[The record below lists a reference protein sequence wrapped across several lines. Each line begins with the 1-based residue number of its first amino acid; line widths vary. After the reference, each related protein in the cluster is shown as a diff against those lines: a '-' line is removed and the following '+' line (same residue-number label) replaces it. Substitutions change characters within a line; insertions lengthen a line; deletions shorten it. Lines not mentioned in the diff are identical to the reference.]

1 MKGNKNIISNK
12 YIKIMLLTLLIIA
25 SILSMYLVTNTN
37 DKVFN
42 AKVINQKAP
51 ILDEGTDREV
61 VNIPDQDLKN
71 FLLTN
76 LKKNKNQRGLYKFEL
91 NDSNYIKP
99 SDENE
104 IYKDEMEKIIKLD
117 ASNVNTKETDM
128 DLTGL
133 EKSINLTKLNL
144 RENKIENIEPLKGL
158 TNLTDLDLDSNKI
171 DNIEPLKGLTNL
183 TDLDL
188 DSNKIE
194 NIEPLKG
201 LIRLTSLSLYNNKIE
216 NIELLRGLTSL
227 ISLGLDRNKIENIE
241 PLKGLIRLTSL
252 SLYNNKIENIEPL
265 RRLTN
270 LTILFLNSN
279 KIENIESLR
288 GLTDLKTLWIFGNKI
303 ENIEP
308 LKGLTSLTQLLLD
321 NNKIENIE
329 PLKGLT
335 NLTELYLNI
344 NKIENIEPIKG
355 LTNLTRLD
363 LGSNKIENIES
374 LKKLTSLKLLELV
387 NQEINVSPSTNKFN
401 LPVLKKYNG
410 EILDIVQASNVLL
423 KKNEDG
429 TYSFTR
435 KVTGVQTVNVGT
447 GIYYKDPKVDAN
459 WNYTEPI
466 YILKIDATNI
476 ADEKVS
482 ITKTI
487 KDKSN
492 TLLNNEK
499 ETKVLPVI
507 KRNGQVITNANTNN
521 VGHRAN
527 NDELLTYTWNE
538 LPKFDDTY
546 TDYNYEVTFDI
557 SGLPEGYSI
566 VPNIKTADNQADFNI
581 TYVSPKITVTK
592 DITVNR
598 WR

>member
-1 MKGNKNIISNK
+1 MKGNKNVISNK
-12 YIKIMLLTLLIIA
+12 YTKIMLLTLLIII
-25 SILSMYLVTNTN
+25 SILSVYLVTNTN
-37 DKVFN
+37 NKVFN
-42 AKVINQKAP
+42 AKIINQKVP

-71 FLLTN
+71 FLLTYF
-76 LKKNKNQRGLYKFEL
+76 KKPDNERKDSINNYYLEL
-91 NDSNYIKP
+91 FNTSYIKP

-104 IYKDEMEKIIKLD
+104 IYKYEMEKIIRISANNL
-117 ASNVNTKETDM
+117 NTKETAM

-133 EKSINLTKLNL
+133 ENAINLTN
-144 RENKIENIEPLKGL
+144 
-158 TNLTDLDLDSNKI
+158 
-171 DNIEPLKGLTNL
+171 
-183 TDLDL
+183 
-188 DSNKIE
+188 
-194 NIEPLKG
+194 
-201 LIRLTSLSLYNNKIE
+201 
-216 NIELLRGLTSL
+216 
-227 ISLGLDRNKIENIE
+227 
-241 PLKGLIRLTSL
+241 
-252 SLYNNKIENIEPL
+252 
-265 RRLTN
+265 
-270 LTILFLNSN
+270 LFL
-279 KIENIESLR
+279 ES
-288 GLTDLKTLWIFGNKI
+288 NKI

-308 LKGLTSLTQLLLD
+308 LKGLTSLTSLNLSSNKVENIEPLRGLTNLGYLQLSD
-321 NNKIENIE
+321 NKIENVEPLKGLTSLTSLTLFMNKIENIEPLRVLTNLTSLTLSRNKIENVEPLKGLTSLTSLSLFSNKIENIE

-335 NLTELYLNI
+335 NLGHLQLSY
-344 NKIENIEPIKG
+344 
-355 LTNLTRLD
+355 
-363 LGSNKIENIES
+363 NKIENIES
-374 LKKLTSLKLLELV
+374 LRGLTKLTWLELV
-387 NQEINVSPSTNKFN
+387 NNKIENIEPLKELTKLTFLYVYNEEINVSPSTNKFN

-410 EILDIVQASNVLL
+410 DILDIVQASNGLL
-423 KKNEDG
+423 KKNTDG

-435 KVTGVQTVNVGT
+435 KVTVVQTAVNVGT
-447 GIYYKDPKVDAN
+447 GINSKDPKVDEN
-459 WNYTEPI
+459 WNNRFPI
-466 YILKIDATNI
+466 YILKIDPANI
-476 ADEKVS
+476 PEEKIS

-492 TLLNNEK
+492 TLLNNDK

-538 LPKFDDTY
+538 LPKTDDTG

-566 VPNIKTADNQADFNI
+566 EPNTKTADNQADFNI

>member
-171 DNIEPLKGLTNL
+171 ENIEPLKGLTNL

-227 ISLGLDRNKIENIE
+227 ISLGLDKNKIENIE

-335 NLTELYLNI
+335 NLTELLLYN

-387 NQEINVSPSTNKFN
+387 SQEINVSPSTNKFN

-410 EILDIVQASNVLL
+410 EILDIVQASNGLL

-435 KVTGVQTVNVGT
+435 KVAGVQTVNVGK

-459 WNYTEPI
+459 WNYNDPI
-466 YILKIDATNI
+466 YLLKIDPTNI
-476 ADEKVS
+476 VDEKVT

-492 TLLNNEK
+492 TLLNNDK
-499 ETKVLPVI
+499 ETKVVPVI
-507 KRNGQVITNANTNN
+507 KRNRQIITDANTNN

-538 LPKFDDTY
+538 LPKTDDTY

-581 TYVSPKITVTK
+581 TYVSPKVAVTK
-592 DITVNR
+592 DIIVNR